1 MIKRLLILTLNIM
14 FALGVMMPAA
24 HADKEVVQKV
34 LKKTDRIEKT
44 AIEYLEEAQTL
55 KRQIQSELQGIK
67 GTIAKA
73 KNFANAVASGDIAGA
88 ISSGTALGSDLN
100 LGDGFM
106 SEMEALQNNYE
117 AGSQL
122 YNSGSAMAGQ
132 ASGAFNQASGL
143 LSKANGLINSP
154 LDQIVNNVPGFIQD
168 INDLE
173 STVADVEKNV
183 MAEVS
188 VIENSIAH
196 QEHEEK
202 INDILREKMATIY
215 AQALVTRSKIADEK
229 AEKPEEIDTTNERAL
244 ISASVDSVTQI
255 AVRLNNIYQ
264 MESAMMEYATIK
276 EGGKSGQRV
285 KEE

>member
-1 MIKRLLILTLNIM
+1 M
-14 FALGVMMPAA
+14 FALGVMIPAA

-44 AIEYLEEAQTL
+44 AIEFLEEAQTL
-55 KRQIQSELQGIK
+55 KRKIQSELQGIK

-88 ISSGTALGSDLN
+88 ISSGTALGYDLN

-106 SEMEALQNNYE
+106 SEMETLQNNYE
-117 AGSQL
+117 VGSQL
-122 YNSGSAMAGQ
+122 YNSGSAIAGQ
-132 ASGAFNQASGL
+132 VSGAFNQASGL
-143 LSKANGLINSP
+143 LSKANGLMNSP

-183 MAEVS
+183 MAEIS
-188 VIENSIAH
+188 AIENSVAH

>member
-1 MIKRLLILTLNIM
+1 M
-14 FALGVMMPAA
+14 FALGVMIPAA

-44 AIEYLEEAQTL
+44 AIEFLEEAQTL
-55 KRQIQSELQGIK
+55 KRKIQSELQGIK

-106 SEMEALQNNYE
+106 SEMETLQNNYE
-117 AGSQL
+117 VGSQL
-122 YNSGSAMAGQ
+122 YNSGSAIAGQ
-132 ASGAFNQASGL
+132 VSGAFNQASGL
-143 LSKANGLINSP
+143 LSKANGLMNSP

-183 MAEVS
+183 MAEIS
-188 VIENSIAH
+188 AIENSVAH

>member
-44 AIEYLEEAQTL
+44 AIKYLEEAQTL
-55 KRQIQSELQGIK
+55 KRKIQSELQGIK

-106 SEMEALQNNYE
+106 AI
-117 AGSQL
+117 
-122 YNSGSAMAGQ
+122 AGQ

-143 LSKANGLINSP
+143 LSKANGLMNSP

-173 STVADVEKNV
+173 STVADVEKNI

-188 VIENSIAH
+188 VIENSVAH
-196 QEHEEK
+196 QVHEEK
-202 INDILREKMATIY
+202 INDILREKLATIY

-276 EGGKSGQRV
+276 EGGKSKQRV

>member
-1 MIKRLLILTLNIM
+1 MKKRFLLLIFNILLG
-14 FALGVMMPAA
+14 LGVMIPTAK
-24 HADKEVVQKV
+24 ADKEVVQKV

-55 KRQIQSELQGIK
+55 KRQIQSKLQGIK
-67 GTIAKA
+67 GTIANA
-73 KNFANAVASGDIAGA
+73 KNFANSVASGDIAGA
-88 ISSGTALGSDLN
+88 ISSGMSLGSDLN

-106 SEMEALQNNYE
+106 GEMETLQNNYE
-117 AGSQL
+117 AVSQL
-122 YNSGSAMAGQ
+122 YNSGSAIVG
-132 ASGAFNQASGL
+132 QASGL
-143 LSKANGLINSP
+143 LSKANGLMSTP
-154 LDQIVNNVPGFIQD
+154 LDQIVNNVPGFIQN

-173 STVADVEKNV
+173 STASDVEKNV

-202 INDILREKMATIY
+202 INDILREKLATLY

-229 AEKPEEIDTTNERAL
+229 AETPEEIDTTNERAL
-244 ISASVDSVTQI
+244 ISASADSVTQI
-255 AVRLNNIYQ
+255 SVRLNNIYQ

-276 EGGKSGQRV
+276 EGGKSRQRV

>member
-14 FALGVMMPAA
+14 FALGVMIPAA

-44 AIEYLEEAQTL
+44 AIEFLEEAQTL
-55 KRQIQSELQGIK
+55 KRKIQSELQGIK

-106 SEMEALQNNYE
+106 SEMETLQNNYE
-117 AGSQL
+117 VGSQL
-122 YNSGSAMAGQ
+122 YNSGSAIAGQ
-132 ASGAFNQASGL
+132 VSGAFNQASGL
-143 LSKANGLINSP
+143 LSKANGLMNSP

-183 MAEVS
+183 MAEIS
-188 VIENSIAH
+188 AIENSVAH

>member
-1 MIKRLLILTLNIM
+1 MIKRFLLLTFNILLG
-14 FALGVMMPAA
+14 LGVMIPTAK
-24 HADKEVVQKV
+24 ADKEVVQKV
-34 LKKTDRIEKT
+34 LKKIDRIEKVGIKY
-44 AIEYLEEAQTL
+44 IEDAQKL
-55 KRQIQSELQGIK
+55 KRKIQSELQGIK
-67 GTIAKA
+67 GTIANA

-106 SEMEALQNNYE
+106 GEMEALQNNYE
-117 AGSQL
+117 VGSQL
-122 YNSGSAMAGQ
+122 YNSGSAITGK
-132 ASGAFNQASGL
+132 ASGL
-143 LSKANGLINSP
+143 LNKANGLMNSP
-154 LDQIVNNVPGFIQD
+154 LDQVVNNVPDFIQD

-173 STVADVEKNV
+173 STVSDVEKNV

-188 VIENSIAH
+188 RIENSIAH

-202 INDILREKMATIY
+202 INDVLREKLATLY

-229 AEKPEEIDTTNERAL
+229 AETPEEIDSTNERAL
-244 ISASVDSVTQI
+244 ISASADSVTQI

-276 EGGKSGQRV
+276 EGGKSRQRV

>member
-1 MIKRLLILTLNIM
+1 MKKRFLLLIFNILLG
-14 FALGVMMPAA
+14 LGVMIPTAK
-24 HADKEVVQKV
+24 ADKEVVQKV

-55 KRQIQSELQGIK
+55 KRQIQSKLQGIK
-67 GTIAKA
+67 GTIANA
-73 KNFANAVASGDIAGA
+73 KNFANSVASGDIAGA
-88 ISSGTALGSDLN
+88 ISSGTSLGSDLN

-106 SEMEALQNNYE
+106 GEMETLQNNYE
-117 AGSQL
+117 AVSQL
-122 YNSGSAMAGQ
+122 YNSGSAIVG
-132 ASGAFNQASGL
+132 QASGL
-143 LSKANGLINSP
+143 LSKANGLMSTP
-154 LDQIVNNVPGFIQD
+154 LDQIVNNVPGFIQN

-173 STVADVEKNV
+173 STASDVEKNV

-202 INDILREKMATIY
+202 INDILREKLATLY

-229 AEKPEEIDTTNERAL
+229 AETPEEIDTTNERAL
-244 ISASVDSVTQI
+244 ISASADSVTQI
-255 AVRLNNIYQ
+255 SVRLNNIYQ

-276 EGGKSGQRV
+276 EGGKSRQRV